1 MASEE
6 EVGQTETA
14 TLEVVEVEELDVEI
28 DGGTSTEQPTK
39 SEEHISASL
48 IKADE
53 KKDDGDDDDGPKKEE
68 MTIELPRDILTA
80 YILCRLIIIKEPTKG

>member
-1 MASEE
+1 MASEQ

-14 TLEVVEVEELDVEI
+14 TLEVAEVEELDVEI